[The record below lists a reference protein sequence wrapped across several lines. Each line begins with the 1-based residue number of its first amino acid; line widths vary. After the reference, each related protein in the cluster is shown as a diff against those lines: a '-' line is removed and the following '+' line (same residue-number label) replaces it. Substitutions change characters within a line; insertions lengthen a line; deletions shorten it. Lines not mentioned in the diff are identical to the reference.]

1 LIKILI
7 VDDSAFMRVKI
18 RSIIESQPN
27 MRVIG
32 VARNGF
38 EAVEKVQ
45 TLQPDVVTM
54 DILMP
59 QMSGIEAVEMIMKVR
74 PTPILVISALTREG
88 INDTIKALEKGAV
101 DYIQKDQLQKDIL
114 IEKINAVVKG
124 GILPPKQP
132 EKSKPKNRVSPSEV
146 LTKNNISIVCI
157 GISTGGPKALA
168 DVIPNIQPA
177 ISAPIVIAQHM
188 PPVFTKFLAERLSAI
203 SKIPVME
210 LENNQQLLPGHA
222 YICPGGMNVAIE
234 NIGTASLYPKEKFN
248 YTYSPSVDL
257 LMQTAGQTYG
267 ANTLCIIMTGM
278 GSDGLDG
285 IMEAKKH
292 GSYVIAQSEST
303 CTIYGMPKVIID
315 NKLHDEIVDLEDIA
329 DRINALCSA

>member
-1 LIKILI
+1 MIKILI

-124 GILPPKQP
+124 GIFLNSRKKQAK
-132 EKSKPKNRVSPSEV
+132 ETG
-146 LTKNNISIVCI
+146 LT
-157 GISTGGPKALA
+157 L
-168 DVIPNIQPA
+168 
-177 ISAPIVIAQHM
+177 
-188 PPVFTKFLAERLSAI
+188 
-203 SKIPVME
+203 
-210 LENNQQLLPGHA
+210 
-222 YICPGGMNVAIE
+222 
-234 NIGTASLYPKEKFN
+234 
-248 YTYSPSVDL
+248 
-257 LMQTAGQTYG
+257 
-267 ANTLCIIMTGM
+267 
-278 GSDGLDG
+278 
-285 IMEAKKH
+285 
-292 GSYVIAQSEST
+292 
-303 CTIYGMPKVIID
+303 
-315 NKLHDEIVDLEDIA
+315 
-329 DRINALCSA
+329 